1 VDAGQANG
9 WNCPICARRVPTQV
23 ATCRCGF
30 AREDLQRVAERQ
42 TAPDGALASTD
53 ALIRVVAAIIVS
65 AGVTT
70 AGWYLWTRLHS
81 PTPTL
86 SVPGAAVHSAPIA
99 QADVRVQAPSSD
111 HPADSATPPTSDEPS
126 PNARPDTANEAN
138 PPLEDLVARIGPAV
152 VAIETSAGRGSGFF
166 VQKDTIVTNAHVAGN
181 DFSVRVRLASG
192 EMTTA
197 RVDRV
202 APDLDLAI
210 LKLSAPIGDQAVVD
224 LGEVGHVRP
233 GEDVVAIGS
242 PLGVFQNSVTRGIV
256 SAIRVNGPVTL
267 VQTDA
272 AINPGNS
279 GGPLMNRHGVV
290 IGINTMGVRNAQ
302 GISFA
307 VGVDHARELLS
318 GHHVATTDSTPIR
331 ALNDSLQS
339 SSASETDMQRAKAV
353 RTYESSLAS
362 VARRADQLD
371 SYWRRFK
378 SECFDGTIA
387 GSFDREWFTVFERDR
402 MHGTVSPACL
412 NSFSTVT
419 AEANAIKNGVAA
431 AEEAA
436 RKGDVYPG
444 IRRDLRQKYRLDYAG
459 WDR

>member
-1 VDAGQANG
+1 
-9 WNCPICARRVPTQV
+9 VPAQV

-30 AREDLQRVAERQ
+30 ERAELPPAATREAPRRDER
-42 TAPDGALASTD
+42 LSNTD
-53 ALIRVVAAIIVS
+53 ALIRVAAAVVVCV
-65 AGVTT
+65 GVG
-70 AGWYLWTRLHS
+70 AGWYLWNHLDKPTTR
-81 PTPTL
+81 P
-86 SVPGAAVHSAPIA
+86 VAAVAARPAPIA
-99 QADVRVQAPSSD
+99 FADPRLPAP
-111 HPADSATPPTSDEPS
+111 PADPPKDPEHTPPATPDDPAPKKSDNDAS
-126 PNARPDTANEAN
+126 PA
-138 PPLEDLVARIGPAV
+138 LEDLVARVGPAV
-152 VAIETSAGRGSGFF
+152 VAIETSVGRGSGFF

-181 DFSVRVRLASG
+181 DVSVRVRLASG
-192 EMTTA
+192 ETLLA
-197 RVDRV
+197 RVDRI
-202 APDLDLAI
+202 ATDFDLAI
-210 LKLSAPIGDQAVVD
+210 LKLPSAISDQTVVD
-224 LGEVGHVRP
+224 LGDVTRVRP

-279 GGPLMNRHGVV
+279 GGPLMNRRGVV

-331 ALNDSLQS
+331 SLNDSLQS
-339 SSASETDMQRAKAV
+339 TSTSEADVQRAKAA
-353 RTYESSLAS
+353 RQYETTLAA

-371 SYWRRFK
+371 SYWRRFR
-378 SECFDGTIA
+378 SECYNGSIA
-387 GSFDREWFTVFERDR
+387 GTFDREWFSVFEGDKMR
-402 MHGTVSPACL
+402 GTVSPACL
-412 NSFSTVT
+412 NSFSSFV
-419 AEANAIKNGVAA
+419 ADANAVKANIAA

-444 IRRDLRQKYRLDYAG
+444 VRRDLRQKYRLDYVG

>member
-1 VDAGQANG
+1 M
-9 WNCPICARRVPTQV
+9 QV
-23 ATCRCGF
+23 ETCRCGF
-30 AREDLQRVAERQ
+30 ARADLPPVAQ
-42 TAPDGALASTD
+42 TPSRNGGPSDAN
-53 ALIRVVAAIIVS
+53 ALIRVAAAVIVS
-65 AGVTT
+65 AGIG
-70 AGWYLWTRLHS
+70 AGWFVWSR
-81 PTPTL
+81 
-86 SVPGAAVHSAPIA
+86 AAARPARSAAATTFRPAPIA
-99 QADVRVQAPSSD
+99 LADPRATPAADPAKAPQT
-111 HPADSATPPTSDEPS
+111 PADTQEESTPKDK
-126 PNARPDTANEAN
+126 PDKANDAN
-138 PPLEDLVARIGPAV
+138 TPLEDLVARVGPAV

-181 DFSVRVRLASG
+181 DMSVRVRLASG
-192 EMTTA
+192 ETLSA
-197 RVDRV
+197 RVDRI
-202 APDLDLAI
+202 ATDFDLAI
-210 LKLSAPIGDQAVVD
+210 LKLPSAISDQTIVD
-224 LGEVGHVRP
+224 LGEVTRVRP

-279 GGPLMNRHGVV
+279 GGPLMNRRGVV

-331 ALNDSLQS
+331 SLNDSLQS
-339 SSASETDMQRAKAV
+339 SSSTNEADMQRAKAT
-353 RTYESSLAS
+353 RTYETSLAS

-371 SYWRRFK
+371 SYWRRFRT
-378 SECFDGTIA
+378 ECYDGNVA
-387 GSFDREWFTVFERDR
+387 GNFDREWFTVFERDKMR
-402 MHGTVSPACL
+402 GTVSSRCL
-412 NSFSTVT
+412 NTFSNFLTD
-419 AEANAIKNGVAA
+419 ADAIKATVSA

-444 IRRDLRQKYRLDYAG
+444 VRRDLRQKYRLDYPG

>member
-1 VDAGQANG
+1 MPA
-9 WNCPICARRVPTQV
+9 QV

-30 AREDLQRVAERQ
+30 ERAELPPAATREVPRRDE
-42 TAPDGALASTD
+42 ALSNTD
-53 ALIRVVAAIIVS
+53 ALIRVAAAVVVCV
-65 AGVTT
+65 GVG
-70 AGWYLWTRLHS
+70 AGWYLWNHLDKPNTTR
-81 PTPTL
+81 P
-86 SVPGAAVHSAPIA
+86 VAAAAVHPASIALANPRLPAP
-99 QADVRVQAPSSD
+99 
-111 HPADSATPPTSDEPS
+111 PADPPKDPEQTPPATPDDPAPKKSDNDSS
-126 PNARPDTANEAN
+126 PA
-138 PPLEDLVARIGPAV
+138 LEDLVARVGPAV
-152 VAIETSAGRGSGFF
+152 VAIETSVGRGSGFF

-181 DFSVRVRLASG
+181 DASVRVRLSSG
-192 EMTTA
+192 ETLLA
-197 RVDRV
+197 RVDRI
-202 APDLDLAI
+202 ATDFDLAI
-210 LKLSAPIGDQAVVD
+210 LKLPSAISDQTVVD
-224 LGEVGHVRP
+224 LGDVTRVRP

-279 GGPLMNRHGVV
+279 GGPLMNRRGVV

-331 ALNDSLQS
+331 SLNDSLQS
-339 SSASETDMQRAKAV
+339 TSTSESDVQRAKAT
-353 RTYESSLAS
+353 RQYETTLAA

-371 SYWRRFK
+371 SYWRRFR
-378 SECFDGTIA
+378 SECYNGSIA
-387 GSFDREWFTVFERDR
+387 GNFDREWFSVFESDKMR
-402 MHGTVSPACL
+402 GTVSPACL
-412 NSFSTVT
+412 NSFSSFV
-419 AEANAIKNGVAA
+419 ADANAVKANIAA

-444 IRRDLRQKYRLDYAG
+444 VRRDLRQKYRLDYTG

>member
-1 VDAGQANG
+1 
-9 WNCPICARRVPTQV
+9 VPTQV

-30 AREDLQRVAERQ
+30 ERANLPQSTTTETPRRDQ
-42 TAPDGALASTD
+42 TLSNAD
-53 ALIRVVAAIIVS
+53 ALIRVAAAVAVCV
-65 AGVTT
+65 GVG
-70 AGWYLWTRLHS
+70 AGWYLWNRLDTAS
-81 PTPTL
+81 PARRT
-86 SVPGAAVHSAPIA
+86 AAVAVRPAPIA
-99 QADVRVQAPSSD
+99 LADPRQDAPVAKPQKD
-111 HPADSATPPTSDEPS
+111 QEPAPPAPPDEPAPKNKPDSTNDAS
-126 PNARPDTANEAN
+126 PA
-138 PPLEDLVARIGPAV
+138 LEDLVARVGPAV

-181 DFSVRVRLASG
+181 DVSVRVRLASG
-192 EMTTA
+192 DTLIA

-202 APDLDLAI
+202 ATDFDLAI
-210 LKLSAPIGDQAVVD
+210 LKLPSAISDQAVVD
-224 LGEVGHVRP
+224 LGEVTRVRP
-233 GEDVVAIGS
+233 GEDVLAIGS

-331 ALNDSLQS
+331 SLNDSLQS
-339 SSASETDMQRAKAV
+339 TSANESDVQRTRAT
-353 RTYESSLAS
+353 RTYESTLAA
-362 VARRADQLD
+362 VAKRADQLD
-371 SYWRRFK
+371 SYWRRFRT
-378 SECFDGTIA
+378 ECYDGSIA
-387 GSFDREWFTVFERDR
+387 GGFDREWFSVFERDKMR
-402 MHGTVSPACL
+402 GTVSPACL
-412 NSFSTVT
+412 NTFSNFV
-419 AEANAIKNGVAA
+419 ADANAIKANIAA

-436 RKGDVYPG
+436 RKGDVFPG
-444 IRRDLRQKYRLDYAG
+444 VRRDLRQKYRLDYAG